1 MQQHCWRF
9 KFGEGTI
16 IKDSPTASTSLKS
29 TFPVMNRFTLKH
41 SYTNPQPYFTCTTG
55 QESSEYKNNA
65 ITKDGYHTP
74 EDGSCTKQK
83 NSIKNDTTGFTI
95 SSTVVVDTNFQKA
108 QQRACQWA
116 SNCKEC
122 QEPEIEDD
130 LQDHPPPQFLV
141 NSKDFVCNACPS
153 FYCSS
158 STCTLLRGDNNR
170 VWDLYVPFLCYP
182 LLWQPRFL
190 WQSMMEQQ

>member
-1 MQQHCWRF
+1 MLQVWGRGNDQRLTDSLD
-9 KFGEGTI
+9 KFEEHLSC
-16 IKDSPTASTSLKS
+16 DESLHIETLIHKS
-29 TFPVMNRFTLKH
+29 TTLLHMHQWSGKQWIQKH
-41 SYTNPQPYFTCTTG
+41 
-55 QESSEYKNNA
+55 A
-65 ITKDGYHTP
+65 ITKDGYHTS

-83 NSIKNDTTGFTI
+83 NSIKNDTTGLTI

-130 LQDHPPPQFLV
+130 LQDHPPLQFLV

-158 STCTLLRGDNNR
+158 STCTFSKEIINR

-190 WQSMMEQQ
+190 WQSMMKQQ